1 MKENFVNFVKKS
13 WNSMRKHWNEYI
25 PFVVALIAW
34 AFSGSILRM
43 IDPTAGV
50 DDAGLFQALV
60 FGLVMYFAATAFSW
74 VALRIV
80 FPRIGL
86 FVDDYLGQ
94 LFSVQTN
101 NQFRMWFSLA
111 LFAVYFFGAV
121 IILTS
126 VL

>member
-1 MKENFVNFVKKS
+1 M
-13 WNSMRKHWNEYI
+13 WRKILKRWNEYV
-25 PFVVALIAW
+25 PFIVALIAW
-34 AFSGSILRM
+34 AFSGTVLRW

-50 DDAGLFQALV
+50 DDAGLFQALI

-80 FPRIGL
+80 FPRISK
-86 FVDDYLGQ
+86 FVDDYLGD
-94 LFSVQTN
+94 LFSVQAN
-101 NQFRMWFSLA
+101 NQFRLWFSLA

>member
-1 MKENFVNFVKKS
+1 MKENFAKFVRKS
-13 WNSMRKHWNEYI
+13 WKSIRKHWNEYI
-25 PFVVALIAW
+25 PFVVALIVW
-34 AFSGSILRM
+34 AFSGTILRM

-80 FPRIGL
+80 FPNIGK

-94 LFSVQTN
+94 IFSVHTN
-101 NQFRMWFSLA
+101 NTFRLWFSLA
-111 LFAVYFFGAV
+111 MFAVYFFGAV
-121 IILTS
+121 IVLTS

>member
-1 MKENFVNFVKKS
+1 MRTKEKMMKML
-13 WNSMRKHWNEYI
+13 NSIMKHWNEYV
-25 PFVVALIAW
+25 PFIIALIVW
-34 AFSGSILRM
+34 AFSGTVLRI

-50 DDAGLFQALV
+50 DDAGLFQALI

-80 FPRIGL
+80 FPRISN
-86 FVDDYLGQ
+86 FVDNLLGD
-94 LFSVQTN
+94 LFSVHRDN
-101 NQFRMWFSLA
+101 AFKMWFSLA